1 MNGTGF
7 HRYSRDEVDRIIRQ
21 ALRLKR
27 DEMVSHDDLL
37 DTAKE
42 LGLDSRTIE
51 TAIEEDSQEDV
62 IATIHVLK
70 NKTEVKKRVV
80 TRQNKET
87 DE

>member
-1 MNGTGF
+1 MV
-7 HRYSRDEVDRIIRQ
+7 RIVDKK
-21 ALRLKR
+21 KR
-27 DEMVSHDDLL
+27 KSLPSDDC
-37 DTAKE
+37 
-42 LGLDSRTIE
+42 GE